1 MKKKLIGFLVCI
13 LLITT
18 VFAVANN
25 ENNADQ
31 VSVKYSFGTPILE
44 HVEIGGTIYDQVI
57 LHDASC
63 SGNAGEP
70 RLPMRGAYI
79 LIPQGEKVNDI
90 TVTQGEK
97 MCLGSGFNVEPVGVP
112 FSLSVSDSAPLPVPD
127 ETIYSS
133 SDMFPGRLF
142 TEVGTYGFRGYDI
155 LVLTLYP
162 VQYVPATGDLY
173 YYPELTVSV
182 ETIENG
188 NINPLYRGLEKDKME
203 VIKRV
208 DNPGMVSSYVQKPGS
223 SIQSSLVDSSETYEY
238 VIITNND
245 LAAAAAFQDFM
256 DYKEFK
262 GLHATIMT
270 TEAIYADPSYRN
282 LIPQFNDNQV
292 AIRNFIKDAYMNW
305 EADYVLLAGDSD
317 TDNEADNI
325 IPARLLYATSD
336 GLPLTNYDKLEGY
349 IPSDVYY
356 GCLDGNFNADKDDK
370 WGENASGNDVANDD
384 EADLYAEVWI
394 GRACV
399 DSAEEISNFVMKTLA
414 YEQTDDDYLRNVLML
429 GEHLGF
435 GGVAEYGAYQMEE
448 IEPLIT
454 EWYTIETW
462 YERDDSWNA
471 EQLMNYLNC
480 DTVHLINHLGHGYT
494 DYALKISTYEAE
506 HLTNDNYFFIYSQ
519 TCLAGSFDNWVPGDY
534 YYEHDSFA
542 EMFTVEI
549 PHGAFAVI
557 LNSRYGLGRYDSTDS
572 PGQRYHAA
580 FIDALFNKEIRELAK
595 ANQAS
600 KEINIWRVNEN
611 GMRWIHYQTNL
622 LGDPQVAIKGSDTA
636 NNPPNKPLTPS
647 GSTSGKP
654 GIAYTYTTSTI
665 DPDGDQIYYEFAW
678 GDGTTSNWL
687 GPYASDEPC
696 EAFHTWSKRENYEI
710 KVRARDTKFAF
721 SEWSDP
727 LSVSMPKS
735 KPYTDRPFLQFLDQF
750 MQRFP
755 LLLKLLQLPVF
766 EKLMNIN

>member
-1 MKKKLIGFLVCI
+1 MRKKLIGFLVCT

-18 VFAVANN
+18 VFAFANN
-25 ENNADQ
+25 ENSADQ
-31 VSVKYSFGTPILE
+31 FSVKYSFGIPVLE
-44 HVEIGGTIYDQVI
+44 NVEIGDTIYDKVI
-57 LHDASC
+57 LQDAPF

-79 LIPQGEKVNDI
+79 LIPQGKKVNDI
-90 TVTQGEK
+90 TVTHGERI
-97 MCLGSGFNVEPVGVP
+97 CLGSGFNVEPVGVP
-112 FSLSVSDSAPLPVPD
+112 FSLSLSDSVPLPAPD

-133 SDMFPGRLF
+133 YDMFPGKLF
-142 TEVGTYGFRGYDI
+142 TEVSMYGFRGYDI
-155 LVLTLYP
+155 LVLRLHP

-188 NINPLYRGLEKDKME
+188 DINPLYRGLEKDKLE

-208 DNPGMVSSYVQKPGS
+208 DNPGMISSYVQKS
-223 SIQSSLVDSSETYEY
+223 ACSIQSSLIDLSETYEY

-245 LAAAAAFQDFM
+245 LAGAAAFQDFI
-256 DYKEFK
+256 DYKNSK
-262 GLHATIMT
+262 GIHATIMT
-270 TEAIYADPSYRN
+270 TEAICADPSYWN
-282 LIPQFNDNQV
+282 PKPPFNDNQV

-336 GLPLTNYDKLEGY
+336 GLPLTNYAKLEGY

-356 GCLDGNFNADKDDK
+356 GCLDGNFNADKDEK
-370 WGENASGNDVANDD
+370 WGENASANDVANED
-384 EADLYAEVWI
+384 EADLYAEVWV

-399 DSAEEISNFVMKTLA
+399 DSVEEVSNFVMKTLA

-429 GEHLGF
+429 GEYLGF
-435 GGVAEYGAYQMEE
+435 GGVSDYAAYQMEE
-448 IEPLIT
+448 IELLIP
-454 EWYTIETW
+454 EWYNIETW
-462 YERDDSWNA
+462 YERDGSWNA
-471 EQLMNYLNC
+471 EQLLYYLNQ

-494 DYALKISTYEAE
+494 NYALKISTYEAE

-534 YYEHDSFA
+534 YNEHDSFA

-557 LNSRYGLGRYDSTDS
+557 LNSRYGLGRYDSNDS

-580 FIDALFNKEIRELAK
+580 FIDALYNKETRELAK

-622 LGDPQVAIKGSDTA
+622 LGDPQVAIKGPESTA
-636 NNPPNKPLTPS
+636 NSPPNKPSTPS
-647 GSTSGKP
+647 GSNSGKP
-654 GIAYTYTTSTI
+654 LIAYTYKTKTI
-665 DPDGDQIYYEFAW
+665 DIDGDQIYYEFDW

-687 GPYASDEPC
+687 GPYASDELC
-696 EAFHTWSKRENYEI
+696 EAVHTWSKKENYEI
-710 KVRARDTKFAF
+710 KVRARDTKFAY
-721 SEWSDP
+721 SEWSDS
-727 LSVSMPKS
+727 LSVSIS
-735 KPYTDRPFLQFLDQF
+735 KNKQASNPFFFHFL
-750 MQRFP
+750 
-755 LLLKLLQLPVF
+755 
-766 EKLMNIN
+766 EKLMHRLPMLAWLL